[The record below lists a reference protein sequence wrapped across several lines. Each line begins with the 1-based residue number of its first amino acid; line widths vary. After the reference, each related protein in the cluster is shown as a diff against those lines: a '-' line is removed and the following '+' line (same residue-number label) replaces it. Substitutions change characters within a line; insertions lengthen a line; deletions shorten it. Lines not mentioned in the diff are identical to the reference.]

1 MQTEINWTD
10 SHGYIELA
18 ISPEDAAK
26 GSHSGRCDDDIAAL
40 RAVPYIAEQLAAL
53 PPDVVKKSLR
63 EWGAWNDDDMAD
75 HDANLSRL
83 LWLACGDIVD
93 GGDL

>member
-1 MQTEINWTD
+1 MMKTEINWTD

-18 ISPEDAAK
+18 IHTEDAAK
-26 GSHSGRCDDDIAAL
+26 GSHAGRCDEDIAAL

-53 PPDVVKKSLR
+53 SPDVVKTSLR

-83 LWLACGDIVD
+83 LWLACADIVEE
-93 GGDL
+93 G